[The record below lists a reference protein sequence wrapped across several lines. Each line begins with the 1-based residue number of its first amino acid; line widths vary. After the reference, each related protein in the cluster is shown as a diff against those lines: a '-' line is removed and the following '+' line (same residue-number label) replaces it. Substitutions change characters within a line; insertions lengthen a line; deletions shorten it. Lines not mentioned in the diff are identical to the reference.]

1 MSKLFL
7 VLDFVC
13 NSRATCLLIY
23 SGIGHNT
30 YSRCSEPLSHSASG
44 NERLP
49 IRLKLLI
56 ASSYFALDIFVS
68 FNSRVTSAT
77 FLDVID
83 QIVNLVEVRSPRM
96 PTLYSF
102 VSTMEFRKK
111 GRRLHLD
118 DLKQRNEDINVL
130 DRPLREEQARMRRTA
145 RFVTKLPPLT
155 PLLNLGTRFLIVE
168 ENCDAR
174 IIKLQ

>member
-1 MSKLFL
+1 MPCYRDRTRCQPPLSTFNPHGGPITHRSQGRNLTLLYHLLAKLFL

-56 ASSYFALDIFVS
+56 TPSYFALDVCHL
-68 FNSRVTSAT
+68 FNSRAT
-77 FLDVID
+77 HMFIPGIPQMNFPYNILS
-83 QIVNLVEVRSPRM
+83 L
-96 PTLYSF
+96 
-102 VSTMEFRKK
+102 
-111 GRRLHLD
+111 
-118 DLKQRNEDINVL
+118 
-130 DRPLREEQARMRRTA
+130 
-145 RFVTKLPPLT
+145 
-155 PLLNLGTRFLIVE
+155 
-168 ENCDAR
+168 
-174 IIKLQ
+174 